1 MKVKLESP
9 EGEIKEVK
17 VGFSWITL
25 FFYCFVPF
33 FRKDWKWLG
42 IMLGAMILGG
52 MLSLSLNVDTG
63 IGLGLNIAF
72 AILYNNFYIN
82 DLLKKVGRQL
92 PKLMKKF

>member
-1 MKVKLESP
+1 
-9 EGEIKEVK
+9 
-17 VGFSWITL
+17 
-25 FFYCFVPF
+25 
-33 FRKDWKWLG
+33 
-42 IMLGAMILGG
+42 MLGAMILGG

-72 AILYNNFYIN
+72 AISYNNFYIN